1 VALFGNSAEA
11 VIGHPVDLLIP
22 AELRDAHW
30 AGFHRSMQ
38 NPKVKN
44 LAADLPL
51 VCADARRRIL
61 AGRLLV
67 LSDALG
73 FALGALA
80 IFVDEGSTGN
90 RPFG

>member
-1 VALFGNSAEA
+1 
-11 VIGHPVDLLIP
+11 
-22 AELRDAHW
+22 
-30 AGFHRSMQ
+30 
-38 NPKVKN
+38 
-44 LAADLPL
+44 
-51 VCADARRRIL
+51 
-61 AGRLLV
+61 V